1 MVLERF
7 LCKTHRLQGITTI
20 IWIVVML
27 LLCNTSCNKEKKEV
41 VDVSFDPETTYTLRT
56 TDVSTLI
63 SDSGIT
69 RYRLNAKEW
78 LVFGKAKDPYWYFP
92 KGIYVEKFDTLF
104 QSEASI
110 QADTAYNYEKKSLW
124 KLVGNVKI
132 ESLEGTRFE
141 TSLLYWDQ
149 KEEKI
154 YSDKYIRIEEEDK
167 VITGIGFESN
177 QDMSQY
183 KIFDSQGVFPVSE
196 SVNDTISETVSLDS
210 VTVQKEEF
218 VPEYKSDVKQE
229 IVKKNERKLVPR
241 ILKPLEK
248 EIR

>member
-1 MVLERF
+1 M
-7 LCKTHRLQGITTI
+7 
-20 IWIVVML
+20 IVVML

-56 TDVSTLI
+56 TEVSTLI

>member
-20 IWIVVML
+20 VWIVVML

-196 SVNDTISETVSLDS
+196 SANDTISETVSLDS
-210 VTVQKEEF
+210 VTVLKEEF
-218 VPEYKSDVKQE
+218 VPEYESDIKQE
-229 IVKKNERKLVPR
+229 IVKKNERKLVPK

>member
-1 MVLERF
+1 MILERF

-20 IWIVVML
+20 VWIVVML

-78 LVFGKAKDPYWYFP
+78 LVFGKAKEPYWYFP

>member
-1 MVLERF
+1 MILERF

-20 IWIVVML
+20 VWIVVML

-196 SVNDTISETVSLDS
+196 SANDTISETVSLDS
-210 VTVQKEEF
+210 VIVQKEEF
-218 VPEYKSDVKQE
+218 VPEYESDVKQE
-229 IVKKNERKLVPR
+229 IVKKNERKLVPK

>member
-1 MVLERF
+1 MV
-7 LCKTHRLQGITTI
+7 
-20 IWIVVML
+20 VVML
-27 LLCNTSCNKEKKEV
+27 LLCNTSCQREKKEV

-56 TDVSTLI
+56 TEVSTLI

-78 LVFGKAKDPYWYFP
+78 LVFGKAKEPYWYFP
-92 KGIYVEKFDTLF
+92 EGIYVEKFDTLF
-104 QSEASI
+104 QAEASI

-124 KLVGNVKI
+124 KLIGNVKI

-154 YSDKYIRIEEEDK
+154 YSDKYIRIEEDDK
-167 VITGIGFESN
+167 IITGIGFESN

-183 KIFDSQGVFPVSE
+183 KIFDSQGVFPMSE
-196 SVNDTISETVSLDS
+196 SANDTISKAVSVDS
-210 VTVQKEEF
+210 ITDQKEQL
-218 VPEYKSDVKQE
+218 VSDSESEVIQDS
-229 IVKKNERKLVPR
+229 IKKKERKLVPR
-241 ILKPLEK
+241 TLKPLEK
-248 EIR
+248 KRLDE

>member
-20 IWIVVML
+20 VWIVVML

-196 SVNDTISETVSLDS
+196 SANDTISETVSLDS

-218 VPEYKSDVKQE
+218 VPEYESDVKQE
-229 IVKKNERKLVPR
+229 IVKKNERKLVPK

>member
-20 IWIVVML
+20 VWIVVML

-196 SVNDTISETVSLDS
+196 SANDTISETVSLDS

-218 VPEYKSDVKQE
+218 VPEYESDIKQE
-229 IVKKNERKLVPR
+229 IVKKNERKLVPK

>member
-1 MVLERF
+1 M
-7 LCKTHRLQGITTI
+7 
-20 IWIVVML
+20 IVVML

-196 SVNDTISETVSLDS
+196 SANDTISETVSLDS

-218 VPEYKSDVKQE
+218 VPEYESDIKQE
-229 IVKKNERKLVPR
+229 IVKKNERKLVPK

>member
-20 IWIVVML
+20 VWIVVML

-218 VPEYKSDVKQE
+218 VPEYKSDVEQE

>member
-20 IWIVVML
+20 VWIVVML

-218 VPEYKSDVKQE
+218 VPEYESDIKQE
-229 IVKKNERKLVPR
+229 IVKKNERKLVPK

>member
-1 MVLERF
+1 MILERF
-7 LCKTHRLQGITTI
+7 LCKTLRLQGITTI
-20 IWIVVML
+20 VWIVVML

-196 SVNDTISETVSLDS
+196 SANDTISETVSLDS

-218 VPEYKSDVKQE
+218 VPEYESDIKQE
-229 IVKKNERKLVPR
+229 IVKKNERKLVPK

>member
-196 SVNDTISETVSLDS
+196 SANDTISETVSLDS

-218 VPEYKSDVKQE
+218 VPEYESDIKQE
-229 IVKKNERKLVPR
+229 IVKKNERKLVPK

>member
-1 MVLERF
+1 MILERF

-20 IWIVVML
+20 VWIVVML

-78 LVFGKAKDPYWYFP
+78 LVFGKAKEPYWYFP

-218 VPEYKSDVKQE
+218 VPEYKSDVEQE

>member
-1 MVLERF
+1 MILERF

-20 IWIVVML
+20 VWIVVML

-196 SVNDTISETVSLDS
+196 SANDTISETVSLDS

>member
-20 IWIVVML
+20 VWIVVML

-56 TDVSTLI
+56 TEVSTLI

-196 SVNDTISETVSLDS
+196 SANDTISETVSLDS
-210 VTVQKEEF
+210 VIVQKEEF
-218 VPEYKSDVKQE
+218 VPEYESDIKQE
-229 IVKKNERKLVPR
+229 IVKKNERKLVPK

>member
-20 IWIVVML
+20 VWIVVML

-56 TDVSTLI
+56 TEVSTLI

-196 SVNDTISETVSLDS
+196 SANDTISETVSLDS
-210 VTVQKEEF
+210 VIVQKEEF
-218 VPEYKSDVKQE
+218 VPEYESDVKQE
-229 IVKKNERKLVPR
+229 IVKKNERKLVPK

>member
-78 LVFGKAKDPYWYFP
+78 LVFGKAKEPYWYFP

-196 SVNDTISETVSLDS
+196 SANDTISETVSLDS
-210 VTVQKEEF
+210 VIVQKEEF
-218 VPEYKSDVKQE
+218 VPEYESDVKQE
-229 IVKKNERKLVPR
+229 IVKKNERKLVPK

>member
-196 SVNDTISETVSLDS
+196 SANDTISETVSLDS

-218 VPEYKSDVKQE
+218 VPEYESDVKQE

>member
-1 MVLERF
+1 M
-7 LCKTHRLQGITTI
+7 
-20 IWIVVML
+20 IVVML

-78 LVFGKAKDPYWYFP
+78 LVFGKAKEPYWYFP

-196 SVNDTISETVSLDS
+196 SANDTISETVSLDS
-210 VTVQKEEF
+210 VTVLKEEF
-218 VPEYKSDVKQE
+218 VPEYESDIKQE
-229 IVKKNERKLVPR
+229 IVKKNERKLVPK

>member
-1 MVLERF
+1 MILERF

-20 IWIVVML
+20 VWIVVML

-229 IVKKNERKLVPR
+229 IVKKNERKLVPK

>member
-1 MVLERF
+1 MILERF

-20 IWIVVML
+20 VWIVVML

-167 VITGIGFESN
+167 VITGIGLESN

-196 SVNDTISETVSLDS
+196 SANDTISETVSLDS

-218 VPEYKSDVKQE
+218 VPEYESDIKQE
-229 IVKKNERKLVPR
+229 IVKKNERKLVPK

>member
-1 MVLERF
+1 MILERF

-20 IWIVVML
+20 VWIVVML

-218 VPEYKSDVKQE
+218 VPEYESDVKQE
-229 IVKKNERKLVPR
+229 IVKKNERKLVPK

>member
-20 IWIVVML
+20 QMIVVML

-196 SVNDTISETVSLDS
+196 SANDTISETVSLDS

-218 VPEYKSDVKQE
+218 VPEYESDIKQE
-229 IVKKNERKLVPR
+229 IVKKNERKLVPK

>member
-1 MVLERF
+1 MILERF

-78 LVFGKAKDPYWYFP
+78 LVFGKAKEPYWYFP

-196 SVNDTISETVSLDS
+196 SANDTISETVSLDS
-210 VTVQKEEF
+210 VIVQKEEF
-218 VPEYKSDVKQE
+218 VPEYESDVKQE
-229 IVKKNERKLVPR
+229 IVKKNERKLVPK

>member
-1 MVLERF
+1 MILERF

-20 IWIVVML
+20 VWIVVML

-196 SVNDTISETVSLDS
+196 SANDTISETVSLDS

-218 VPEYKSDVKQE
+218 VPEYESDIKQE
-229 IVKKNERKLVPR
+229 IVKKNERKLVPK

>member
-20 IWIVVML
+20 VWIVVML

-196 SVNDTISETVSLDS
+196 SANDTISETVSLDS
-210 VTVQKEEF
+210 VIVQKEEF
-218 VPEYKSDVKQE
+218 VPEYESDVKQE
-229 IVKKNERKLVPR
+229 IVKKNERKLVPK

>member
-1 MVLERF
+1 M
-7 LCKTHRLQGITTI
+7 
-20 IWIVVML
+20 
-27 LLCNTSCNKEKKEV
+27 
-41 VDVSFDPETTYTLRT
+41 
-56 TDVSTLI
+56 
-63 SDSGIT
+63 
-69 RYRLNAKEW
+69 NAKEW
-78 LVFGKAKDPYWYFP
+78 LVFGKAKEPYWYFP

-196 SVNDTISETVSLDS
+196 SANDTISETVSLDS
-210 VTVQKEEF
+210 VIVQKEEF
-218 VPEYKSDVKQE
+218 VPEYESDVKQE
-229 IVKKNERKLVPR
+229 IVKKNERKLVPK